1 MNLSSD
7 LLDAIKN
14 QTYNLKP
21 VKVIQKKRRQ
31 SSPPEDFNIAK
42 ILARRIAMGY
52 GNIEEDNKSIKSVD
66 SNNSVRSIMSWGNI
80 KRTGSIISSGSIK
93 RAESIISSER
103 IKRTE
108 SIMSSGSIKR
118 TGSIISSG
126 CIKSTESIMSS
137 GSIKSTGSPM
147 RSESTKRGVPI
158 QNIVNNDGSNSI
170 VQNINTGSIKSYGS
184 FKSSGINKDTAGH
197 KRSGSIR

>member
-14 QTYNLKP
+14 QTYHLKP
-21 VKVIQKKRRQ
+21 VKMIQKKRRQ

-42 ILARRIAMGY
+42 ILARRISMGY

-80 KRTGSIISSGSIK
+80 KRTESILSSGN
-93 RAESIISSER
+93 
-103 IKRTE
+103 
-108 SIMSSGSIKR
+108 
-118 TGSIISSG
+118 
-126 CIKSTESIMSS
+126 
-137 GSIKSTGSPM
+137 IKSTGSAM
-147 RSESTKRGVPI
+147 SSESIKRVVTI
-158 QNIVNNDGSNSI
+158 
-170 VQNINTGSIKSYGS
+170 QNINTGSIKSYGS
-184 FKSSGINKDTAGH
+184 LKSTESNKENGSL

>member
-80 KRTGSIISSGSIK
+80 KRT
-93 RAESIISSER
+93 
-103 IKRTE
+103 E
-108 SIMSSGSIKR
+108 SIMRS
-118 TGSIISSG
+118 
-126 CIKSTESIMSS
+126 E
-137 GSIKSTGSPM
+137 SIKSTRSAIS
-147 RSESTKRGVPI
+147 SESIKRVLSI
-158 QNIVNNDGSNSI
+158 QNG
-170 VQNINTGSIKSYGS
+170 NIGSIKSYGS
-184 FKSSGINKDTAGH
+184 LKSTESTKDNGSV
-197 KRSGSIR
+197 KRSDSIR